1 MSIILKG
8 QASWYTAQDK
18 GGNANVAMM
27 SARTCFKCGGCGY
40 INIEC
45 GCGSIEQ
52 CTALN
57 EKCLRC
63 GGDGILTNQMP
74 FNPMGMECAM
84 PLSLIEKHG
93 LRFGQLVKVK
103 YVKNSVDNF
112 QNREI
117 TVRLVD
123 IGPNEKLC
131 AEGRIIDLTPF
142 AFEQL
147 AKVSEGLIDIEI
159 EIL

>member
-8 QASWYTAQDK
+8 KASWYTAEDK

-27 SARTCFKCGGCGY
+27 SVRKCPDCEGYGCD
-40 INIEC
+40 
-45 GCGSIEQ
+45 
-52 CTALN
+52 N
-57 EKCLRC
+57 EDLISCKRC
-63 GGDGILTNQMP
+63 HGDGKLTNQMH

-93 LRFGQLVKVK
+93 LRFGQLVKVNHYNVFGK
-103 YVKNSVDNF
+103 E
-112 QNREI
+112 QI

-131 AEGRIIDLTPF
+131 AEGRIIDITPF

-147 AKVSEGLIDIEI
+147 DDKSKGLIDVEV
-159 EIL
+159 EVL

>member
-1 MSIILKG
+1 MSIILRGK
-8 QASWYTAQDK
+8 ASWYTAQDK

-27 SARTCFKCGGCGY
+27 SARECPDCIEGVLSTSSPVRGHPIELKCD
-40 INIEC
+40 
-45 GCGSIEQ
+45 
-52 CTALN
+52 
-57 EKCLRC
+57 RC
-63 GGDGILTNQMP
+63 HGDGFLTNQMP

-93 LRFGQLVKVK
+93 LRFGQLVKVTYNK
-103 YVKNSVDNF
+103 FPDDIESKTLHNKS
-112 QNREI
+112 I

-147 AKVSEGLIDIEI
+147 AKVSEGLIDIEM

>member
-27 SARTCFKCGGCGY
+27 SARNCPECGGTGKSYEPQWNDGY
-40 INIEC
+40 VVF
-45 GCGSIEQ
+45 G
-52 CTALN
+52 
-57 EKCLRC
+57 KCKRC

-74 FNPMGMECAM
+74 FNPQGMECAM

-93 LRFGQLVKVK
+93 LRFGQLVKVTYNK
-103 YVKNSVDNF
+103 FPDDIESKTLHNKS
-112 QNREI
+112 I

-147 AKVSEGLIDIEI
+147 EDKSKGLIDIEM